1 MHSLRESAP
10 RVHCIT
16 NYVTAG
22 DVANMVLAAGGS
34 PIMAQGRN
42 EVEDVTSICQS
53 LVLNMGTLEEW
64 TAESMILAG
73 KKAVSLGHPV
83 ILDPVGITASS
94 FRRKAVM
101 RVLGEVKPTVIRGN
115 VSEITALEQALRGL
129 EPGNTCGVD
138 AADPGN
144 GSSGKGAGDQRAMAA
159 VSLGSLTGAVI
170 IMTGQEDLVAGRA
183 HVYRI
188 KNGHPFMGRITGS
201 GCMLDGVL
209 GAFLGANCCSGED
222 RNILWEEA
230 AAMAVCAHGL
240 CGELAYEKT
249 AAMKGGTGTFRM
261 YLLDYM
267 SMLDDE
273 MLERGK
279 KIEIQERA
287 SADICGDGQ
296 GMDWKNEPL

>member
-1 MHSLRESAP
+1 MHGLRESAP

-73 KKAVSLGHPV
+73 KKAMSLGHPIV
-83 ILDPVGITASS
+83 LDPVGITASS
-94 FRRKAVM
+94 FRRRAVL
-101 RVLGEVKPTVIRGN
+101 RVLEEVRPAVIRGN
-115 VSEITALEQALRGL
+115 VSEIAALEQALRGL

-138 AADPGN
+138 AVTEPGSTCRADAAEAAGN
-144 GSSGKGAGDQRAMAA
+144 AREGALLAEPDHMHESESSMAA
-159 VSLGSLTGAVI
+159 VSLRSPTG
-170 IMTGQEDLVAGRA
+170 LVAGHA

-188 KNGHPFMGRITGS
+188 KNGHPLMGRITGS

-209 GAFLGANCCSGED
+209 GAFLGAEACREDGEPSA
-222 RNILWEEA
+222 LFYEKA
-230 AAMAVCAHGL
+230 AVMAVCAHGL

-249 AAMKGGTGTFRM
+249 AVAKGGTGTFRM
-261 YLLDYM
+261 HLLDCM
-267 SMLDDE
+267 STLDDK

-279 KIEIQERA
+279 KIEVQ
-287 SADICGDGQ
+287 
-296 GMDWKNEPL
+296 